1 MAESA
6 AHGRRA
12 EMYRYPSQT
21 RRQRRPKLRDRR
33 ACSHRTYR
41 HTRTTCRYGAALCI
55 ARPSFGGGDLR
66 YDRAPSTVSSSCST
80 ARRTQLDTDR
90 SSASAR
96 CRTRSSVSAGKRT
109 GTNTQMRQRYTDV
122 VRRRAALVNDSRSTD
137 SCRQRRDASD
147 AWSLPTSTASFGS
160 GVRSRRLT
168 ARNDRSGARWPIP
181 GQIGG

>member
-21 RRQRRPKLRDRR
+21 RRTRRPKPRDRR

-41 HTRTTCRYGAALCI
+41 HTRTACRYGAALRI

-109 GTNTQMRQRYTDV
+109 GTNTQMRQLYTAV
-122 VRRRAALVNDSRSTD
+122 VRHGPLVNDSRSTD
-137 SCRQRRDASD
+137 SCRQRRDAVMRGHR
-147 AWSLPTSTASFGS
+147 ARRAAFG
-160 GVRSRRLT
+160 GDVRSRRLT